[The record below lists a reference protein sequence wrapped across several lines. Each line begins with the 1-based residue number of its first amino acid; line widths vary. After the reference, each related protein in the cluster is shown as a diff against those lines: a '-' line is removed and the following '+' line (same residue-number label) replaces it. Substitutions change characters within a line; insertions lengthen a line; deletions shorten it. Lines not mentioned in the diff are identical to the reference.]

1 MEIRYTFH
9 AKIMLKERK
18 IQQVWVEE
26 TIKSPN
32 KSEREFGKYYARKK
46 LNGKSI
52 EVVYMKEKYI
62 KVITAYW
69 I

>member
-1 MEIRYTFH
+1 MHVFYTLH
-9 AKIMLKERK
+9 AKRRMIKKK
-18 IQQVWVEE
+18 IDEVWVEE
-26 TIKSPN
+26 TIRQPDLARNDS
-32 KSEREFGKYYARKK
+32 RAFYAQKK

-62 KVITAYW
+62 RVITVYW

>member
-9 AKIMLKERK
+9 AKIMIKERK
-18 IQQVWVEE
+18 IEQVWVEE

-32 KSEREFGKYYARKK
+32 KSERGFGKNYARKK

>member
-9 AKIMLKERK
+9 AKLMIKERK
-18 IQQVWVEE
+18 IEQVWVEE
-26 TIKSPN
+26 TINSPN
-32 KSEREFGKYYARKK
+32 KSERELGKYYARKK

-52 EVVYMKEKYI
+52 EVVYTKEKYI
-62 KVITAYW
+62 KVITSYW